1 MDILVLWDN
10 DAPPG
15 LQLPFTR
22 ALSSIFGLAVKVEE
36 NPIPVNGYV
45 GSRRQVDAGQTLDS
59 LDTYRHRAKLH
70 SPVLLVVSRDIF
82 CKGNEF
88 VFGLARP
95 DVGVAILSTFRLEN
109 EYYGLPN
116 DDDALLDRMIKEAA
130 HEIGHLFSLQ
140 HCPEEECIMH
150 NPLTLED
157 LDRKRRH
164 FCSAC
169 EEKVN
174 GGKFR

>member
-1 MDILVLWDN
+1 MEILVLWDN

-15 LQLPFTR
+15 MQLPFTR
-22 ALSSIFGLAVKVEE
+22 ALSAILGLEIKVWE

-59 LDTYRHRAKLH
+59 LDIYRHRAGLH
-70 SPVLLVVSRDIF
+70 SPVLLVVSSDIF
-82 CKGNEF
+82 CKGHEF

-109 EYYGLPN
+109 EYYGLPH
-116 DDDALLDRMIKEAA
+116 DDDAFLDRMVKEAA
-130 HEIGHLFSLQ
+130 HEIGHLLSLH
-140 HCPEEECIMH
+140 HCPDEECIMH
-150 NPLTLED
+150 NPLTLEE

-164 FCSAC
+164 FCDPC
-169 EEKVN
+169 EEKLSS
-174 GGKFR
+174 GTFR